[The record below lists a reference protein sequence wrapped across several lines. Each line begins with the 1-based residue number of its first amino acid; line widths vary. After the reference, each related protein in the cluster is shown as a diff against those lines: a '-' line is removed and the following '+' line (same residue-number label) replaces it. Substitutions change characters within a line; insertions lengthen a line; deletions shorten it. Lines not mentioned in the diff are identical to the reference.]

1 MGVLVVD
8 DSVFMRMMI
17 VNMLKKLDLN
27 VVGEAS
33 NGIEAIQKY
42 KELKPSLVTMDITMP
57 ELDGVSSIKEI
68 IKIDPKAKIIV
79 CSAMGQEAMVVEA
92 IKAGAR
98 SFLVKPLEEERV
110 LNEVKKLLGI

>member
-1 MGVLVVD
+1 MGILVVD

-17 VNMLKKLDLN
+17 VNMLKKFDLN
-27 VVGEAS
+27 VIGEAC
-33 NGIEAIQKY
+33 NGIEAIQKF

-68 IKIDPKAKIIV
+68 IKIDPSAKIIV

-92 IKAGAR
+92 IKAGAK
-98 SFLVKPLEEERV
+98 SFLIKPLEEERV
-110 LNEVKKLLGI
+110 LNEVKKLLGL